1 MMMPVYDPALYADQ
15 LSEVPVET
23 EVAMTVLQILKELR
37 GTLATLGGMQ
47 QTWNLN
53 GIPDLV
59 QAAMTN
65 GELLA
70 GHDPQDWYR
79 WGVVFTELQ
88 IWLQT
93 PIASIG
99 VAPLQVLMKRYTAQ

>member
-1 MMMPVYDPALYADQ
+1 MPFDPALYTDQ

-37 GTLATLGGMQ
+37 STLATLGGMQ

-53 GIPDLV
+53 GVPDLV

-65 GELLA
+65 NELLA
-70 GHDPQDWYR
+70 GHAAQDWYK

-88 IWLQT
+88 TWLQT
-93 PIASIG
+93 PIAAIG
-99 VAPLQVLMKRYTAQ
+99 ATPLQVLMKRYTTQG

>member
-1 MMMPVYDPALYADQ
+1 MYDPALYANQ

-37 GTLATLGGMQ
+37 ATLATLGGMQ

-53 GIPDLV
+53 DIPDLV
-59 QAAMTN
+59 QAAITS
-65 GELLA
+65 ETLLA

-93 PIASIG
+93 PIASI
-99 VAPLQVLMKRYTAQ
+99 AATPLQVLMKRYTAQE